1 MNPALQSFLWG
12 GGCFLAFAGLC
23 LPVLRLPGRLAPVT
37 RQAGLSLLVHVL
49 GVAWAVHYGP
59 ILPYFHGAA
68 LYWFLVAAWS
78 FVFSAVYKS
87 VSLGVL
93 CELARLP
100 QGELPLEEITRR
112 HVAPRF
118 AERIDLLVAG
128 GLVRREGEGYLITD
142 QGRRA
147 ARRLEGLR
155 RLFGVAG
162 SGLYGG

>member
-37 RQAGLSLLVHVL
+37 RQAGLALLVHGL
-49 GVAWAVHYGP
+49 GVAWAVRGET
-59 ILPYFHGAA
+59 ILPYLHGAA
-68 LYWFLVAAWS
+68 LYGFLVAAWL

-128 GLVRREGEGYLITD
+128 GLVRREGDGYAITS
-142 QGRRA
+142 QGKRT
-147 ARRLEGLR
+147 ARRLEGMR
-155 RLFGVAG
+155 RVFGLTG